1 MLELYRGLVDIIVSN
16 CRVLEADLIQHIRRD
31 VTTKT
36 IAPNTLGVCGFWNLM
51 LEIIFVMFA
60 KTVFVLGITLTSSLA
75 IIFFPLNAIIRGCAT
90 VFRSGSAEFYSLPNE
105 KTVEKETKPKT
116 K

>member
-31 VTTKT
+31 VTAKT
-36 IAPNTLGVCGFWNLM
+36 IAPNTFGVCGFWNLM

-60 KTVFVLGITLTSSLA
+60 KITFVLGITLTSVLA
-75 IIFFPLNAIIRGCAT
+75 ILFFPLNAFIRACAT
-90 VFRSGSAEFYSLPNE
+90 VFRTSSGEIYTLP
-105 KTVEKETKPKT
+105 VEKETKPKV